1 MTKKKKKKRKS
12 AQREWKKEEEPTMR
26 EYENTYYDPSHEAGY
41 AGAQNLLRVNAKGK
55 ILSKGEKKRIYDWL
69 SNQDAYTLHRPIK
82 RKFSRLAYDVK
93 NIDDVWECDLMQMTT
108 IKEYNDNYAY
118 LLVVV
123 DCLSKYAWVEPLKD
137 KTGRNVTDAFEKILK
152 RAENRRPDTIQSD
165 RGSEFKCAPFQA
177 LLKKNKIEFRYARN
191 PDIKAAIVERL
202 NRTLR
207 ERIWRYFTHNNTK
220 KWIDVVQRVVNAY
233 NHSVHSG
240 TKLRPSDVNLYNAA
254 DARENLRNRAA
265 SNGNG
270 IMAKRQQHGA
280 KPKYRVSD
288 YVRISRTKNTFERG
302 YEKNFSEEVFVV
314 KRVTQ
319 RQGIYTYVLQD
330 LNSEEIDGYF
340 YTEELTGVGKERLGN
355 DQKFEVEEILRSKGR
370 GNKKQYFVKW
380 RGWPISFASWVSA
393 SDIEKI

>member
-1 MTKKKKKKRKS
+1 MARKKKKS
-12 AQREWKKEEEPTMR
+12 IAQPKKEASS
-26 EYENTYYDPSHEAGY
+26 EYEKTYYDPSHEAGY

-55 ILSKGEKKRIYDWL
+55 ILNKEEKKRIYDWL
-69 SNQDAYTLHRPIK
+69 SNQDAYTLHKPVK
-82 RKFSRLAYDVK
+82 RKFSRLAYDIK

-108 IKEYNDNYAY
+108 IKEYNDDYSY

-123 DCLSKYAWVEPLKD
+123 DCLSKHAWVEPLKD
-137 KTGRNVTDAFEKILK
+137 KTGRTVTDAFAKILK
-152 RAENRRPDTIQSD
+152 RAVNRRPGMIQSD

-177 LLKKNKIEFRYARN
+177 LLKKNDIEFRYARN
-191 PDIKAAIVERL
+191 PDIKAAVVERL

-207 ERIWRYFTHNNTK
+207 ERMWRYFTHKNTK
-220 KWIDVVQRVVNAY
+220 KWIDVIQQIVNAY

-240 TKLRPSDVNLYNAA
+240 TKMRPSDVNLYNAA
-254 DARENLRNRAA
+254 EARENLQKRAA

-270 IMAKRQQHGA
+270 ITKRGA
-280 KPKYRVSD
+280 KAKYQVSD

-302 YEKNFSEEVFVV
+302 YEKNFSEEVFVI
-314 KRVTQ
+314 KRVSQ

-330 LNSEEIDGYF
+330 LNGEEIDGYF

-370 GNKKQYFVKW
+370 GKNKQYFVKW